1 MLRHGARAR
10 VAHIA
15 SFAVRSGCKDN
26 VVVVARRVSGRAH
39 MECLSGRQ
47 VMYWWE
53 MRGLGRFHRPAAIL
67 QAHSLI
73 AEQQAPWSAVG
84 DVDVGGGDK
93 CACFRGDG
101 DAVGVD
107 QIIMFAETTTRS
119 CKSL

>member
-1 MLRHGARAR
+1 MQSMKGATQLLAGMNRQMNLPALQRIQACWGGGLICVLRHGARAR

-47 VMYWWE
+47 VMWLWA
-53 MRGLGRFHRPAAIL
+53 MRGLGRLHRPAAIL

-73 AEQQAPWSAVG
+73 AEQQAQWSA
-84 DVDVGGGDK
+84 
-93 CACFRGDG
+93 
-101 DAVGVD
+101 
-107 QIIMFAETTTRS
+107 I
-119 CKSL
+119 